1 MSEQATPRRFA
12 ILACARRPAQAENSV
27 YSDYLRRVHSV
38 TVWPFFGLESEVK
51 QVTAI
56 GEQ

>member
-1 MSEQATPRRFA
+1 MLTW
-12 ILACARRPAQAENSV
+12 ACARRPAQAENSV